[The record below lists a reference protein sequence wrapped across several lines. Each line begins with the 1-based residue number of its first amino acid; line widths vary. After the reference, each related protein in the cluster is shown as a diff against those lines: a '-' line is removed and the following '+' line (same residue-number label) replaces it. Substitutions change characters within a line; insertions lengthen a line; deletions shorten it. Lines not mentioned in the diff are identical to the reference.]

1 MRNVFARGA
10 ASGAAAGLLTSVAA
24 YVFVEPVLNAAIAL
38 EGPADDS
45 APVSRQTQTLL
56 GMPAGFLLAGIA
68 LGLLFAVAY
77 RVLPASPSSPWRR
90 SLGLAAGGFAA
101 LALVP
106 ALRYPANPP
115 GVGDPDTIADRTA
128 SYLLVVALGV
138 VVVAGAYAALRTLA
152 ARGVAPPV
160 RQTLVTAAAVLAIAV
175 GYALLPDSGDAVD
188 APAGLVYDF
197 RVRSL
202 GLLALLYAT
211 LGAAFG
217 ALTLRTEGARTGH
230 SEPGLRV

>member
-10 ASGAAAGLLTSVAA
+10 LSGAAAGLLTSVAA
-24 YVFVEPVLNAAIAL
+24 YFFVEPILSAAIAL
-38 EGPADDS
+38 EGPADPS

-56 GMPAGFLLAGIA
+56 GMPAGFVLAGIA

-77 RVLPASPSSPWRR
+77 RVLPSQAPPWRR
-90 SLGLAAGGFAA
+90 SLGLAAGSFAA
-101 LALVP
+101 LALIP

-115 GVGDPDTIADRTA
+115 GVGDPETIAGRTS
-128 SYLLVVALGV
+128 SYLLALALGV
-138 VVVAGAYAALRTLA
+138 VVVAAAYAALRALT
-152 ARGVAPPV
+152 ARGATPAV
-160 RQTLVTAAAVLAIAV
+160 RQSAVTAGAIVVLAI
-175 GYALLPDSGDAVD
+175 GFALLPDVVDPVD
-188 APAGLVYDF
+188 APAALVYDF

-217 ALTLRTEGARTGH
+217 ALTLQQERASTRTD
-230 SEPGLRV
+230 EPRLLV